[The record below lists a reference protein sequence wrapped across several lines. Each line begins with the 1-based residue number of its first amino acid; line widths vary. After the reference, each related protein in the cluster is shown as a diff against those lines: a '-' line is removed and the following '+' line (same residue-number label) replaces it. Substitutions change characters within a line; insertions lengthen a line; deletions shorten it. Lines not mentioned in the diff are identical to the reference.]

1 MQWNDTM
8 TRILLAGFVGLIGL
22 ITVAMPARAD
32 ESTVRQIVEARFS
45 AKVDGVIKTG
55 YGGLYEV
62 RLGDSIVYTDEKV
75 SFLLVG
81 SLIDAKTRENV
92 TDARKEKFAQV
103 KFDELPLDAAIK
115 IVRGSGKNVFA
126 VFSDPNCP
134 FCKRFERDLATLQ
147 DVTIYTF
154 LYPVLDPGNGGDSTR
169 KSKAIWCSKDRAKAW
184 LDLMQKNVS
193 PIMAGNCDTTVLQR
207 NLDLGQKLAING
219 TPTSFAVN
227 GQRVVGARFAELRKA
242 IEVANK

>member
-1 MQWNDTM
+1 M
-8 TRILLAGFVGLIGL
+8 TRMLLVVIIGL
-22 ITVAMPARAD
+22 ITIAAPARAD
-32 ESTVRQIVEARFS
+32 ESTVRQLVEARFA
-45 AKVDGVIKTG
+45 AKVDGVAKAG

-62 RLGDSIVYTDEKV
+62 RLGDTLVYTDEKV
-75 SFLLVG
+75 NFLLVG
-81 SLIDAKTRENV
+81 SLIDAKTRENI
-92 TDARKEKFAQV
+92 TDTRKEKLAQV
-103 KFDELPLDAAIK
+103 NFGDLPLEAAVK

-126 VFSDPNCP
+126 VFADPNCT

-154 LYPVLDPGNGGDSTR
+154 LYPILDSGNGGDSMR

-184 LDLMQKNVS
+184 LDLMLKNVS

-207 NLDLGQKLAING
+207 NLDLGQKLGITG
-219 TPTSFAVN
+219 TPTSFAVS
-227 GQRVVGARFAELRKA
+227 GQRIVGARFPELRKA

>member
-1 MQWNDTM
+1 M
-8 TRILLAGFVGLIGL
+8 TRMLLVVIIGL
-22 ITVAMPARAD
+22 ITIAAPARAD
-32 ESTVRQIVEARFS
+32 ESTVRQLVEARFA
-45 AKVDGVIKTG
+45 AKVDGVAKAG

-62 RLGDSIVYTDEKV
+62 RLGDTLVYTDEKV
-75 SFLLVG
+75 NFLLVG
-81 SLIDAKTRENV
+81 SLIDAKTRENI
-92 TDARKEKFAQV
+92 TDTRKEKLAQV
-103 KFDELPLDAAIK
+103 NFGDLPLEAAVK

-126 VFSDPNCP
+126 VFADPNCT

-154 LYPVLDPGNGGDSTR
+154 LYPILDSGNGGDSMR

-184 LDLMQKNVS
+184 LDLMLKSVS

-207 NLDLGQKLAING
+207 NLDLGQKLGITG
-219 TPTSFAVN
+219 TPTSFAVS
-227 GQRVVGARFAELRKA
+227 GQRIVGARFPELRKA

>member
-1 MQWNDTM
+1 M
-8 TRILLAGFVGLIGL
+8 TRMLLVVFIGL
-22 ITVAMPARAD
+22 ITIAAPALAD
-32 ESTVRQIVEARFS
+32 ESTVRQLVEARFA
-45 AKVDGVIKTG
+45 AKVDGVAKAG

-62 RLGDSIVYTDEKV
+62 RLGDTLVYTDEKV
-75 SFLLVG
+75 NFLLVG
-81 SLIDAKTRENV
+81 SLIDAKTRENI
-92 TDARKEKFAQV
+92 TDTRKGKLAQV
-103 KFDELPLDAAIK
+103 NFGDLPLEAAVK

-126 VFSDPNCP
+126 VFADPNCT

-154 LYPVLDPGNGGDSTR
+154 LYPILDSGNGGDSMR

-184 LDLMQKNVS
+184 LDLMLKNVS

-207 NLDLGQKLAING
+207 NLNLGQKLGIQG
-219 TPTSFAVN
+219 TPTSFAVS
-227 GQRVVGARFAELRKA
+227 GQRIVGARFPELRKA